1 MTMRGP
7 NAWLVAAFAAVAGA
21 AIGGG
26 QAAIEAA
33 LRPWRIGD
41 FAPGAVAPPA
51 EAPVADVPET
61 RHEFGTVGAGAEG
74 SHEFVIHNT
83 GRGPLVLTR
92 GATSCSCTLSDFEAQ
107 DGGDELARKEVP
119 PGGSTRLRLKWRGK
133 GPGGPFRQQATVFT
147 NDPRRLEIAFTI
159 EGTVV
164 PTWKAVPD
172 AVALPTVATTAET
185 RAAVKLFTYGSGQP
199 VVEELAVTD
208 PQTAQSFR
216 LATSPLP
223 AAEIAAEAG
232 ATGGLTIDVAVSPG
246 LPIGPLRQTISAR
259 LRIPEEITVEI
270 PVQGTVSGALALAGG
285 AWDSSRQALL
295 LGTVS
300 GRTGSRAEVFL
311 TAKGPHASGVKP
323 TVREVVPASLAVDIG
338 AGKPVGDKGMIRVP
352 ISITIPP
359 GSPPANHRCSEQ
371 GPAGRIVLD
380 TGHPESPV
388 FTIPICVVIGP

>member
-1 MTMRGP
+1 MAVRGP
-7 NAWLVAAFAAVAGA
+7 SVWMVAAFAAVTGA
-21 AIGGG
+21 VIGGG

-41 FAPGAVAPPA
+41 FAPGAIAPPA

-61 RHEFGTVGAGAEG
+61 RYEFGTIGAGAEG

-92 GATSCSCTLSDFEAQ
+92 GSTSCSCTVSDFESK

-147 NDPRRLEIAFTI
+147 TDPRRPEIAFMI
-159 EGTVV
+159 EGLVV
-164 PTWKAVPD
+164 PTWKAVPESL
-172 AVALPTVATTAET
+172 ALPTITTNAET
-185 RAAVKLFTYGSGQP
+185 RAAVKLFTYGTDQP
-199 VVEELAVTD
+199 VVEELSATD

-216 LATSPLP
+216 ISSSPLG
-223 AAEIAAEAG
+223 ATEIAAETG
-232 ATGGLTIDVAVSPG
+232 ATGGVAIDVTVSPG
-246 LPIGPLRQTISAR
+246 LPIGSLRQTISAR
-259 LRIPEEITVEI
+259 LRIPEQITVEI
-270 PVQGTVSGALALAGG
+270 PVQGSVSGALALAGG

-300 GRTGSRAEVFL
+300 GRSGSRAEVFL
-311 TAKGPHASGVKP
+311 TAKGSHAAAVKP
-323 TVREVVPASLAVDIG
+323 TVREVVPESLAVDIG
-338 AGKPVGDKGMIRVP
+338 TGKPVGDKGMIRIP
-352 ISITIPP
+352 ILITIPP

-380 TGHPESPV
+380 TGHPETPV

>member
-1 MTMRGP
+1 MAVRGP
-7 NAWLVAAFAAVAGA
+7 SAWLVAAFAAVAGA

-41 FAPGAVAPPA
+41 FAPGVVAPPA

-61 RHEFGTVGAGAEG
+61 QHEFGTVGAGAEG

-92 GATSCSCTLSDFEAQ
+92 GATSCSCTVSDFESK

-133 GPGGPFRQQATVFT
+133 GAGGPFRQQATVFT
-147 NDPRRLEIAFTI
+147 NDPRRPEIAFTI
-159 EGTVV
+159 EGMVV

-172 AVALPTVATTAET
+172 SIALPTIATNVET
-185 RAAVKLFTYGSGQP
+185 RAAVKIFTYGKEKP
-199 VVEELAVTD
+199 VIEKLSATD

-216 LATSPLP
+216 ITSSPLG
-223 AAEIAAEAG
+223 AGEIAAESG
-232 ATGGLTIDVAVSPG
+232 ATGGLMIDVAVSPG
-246 LPIGPLRQTISAR
+246 LPIGPLRQTVSAR

-270 PVQGTVSGALALAGG
+270 PVQGSVSGALALAGG

-311 TAKGPHASGVKP
+311 TVKGPHAAAVKP
-323 TVREVVPASLAVDIG
+323 TVREVVPESLGVEVG
-338 AGKPVGDKGMIRVP
+338 AGKPVGEKGMIRIP

-380 TGHPESPV
+380 TGHPENPS
-388 FTIPICVVIGP
+388 FTIPICVFIGP

>member
-1 MTMRGP
+1 MAVRGP
-7 NAWLVAAFAAVAGA
+7 SVWMVAAFAAVTGVV
-21 AIGGG
+21 IGGG

-51 EAPVADVPET
+51 EAPVAEVPET
-61 RHEFGTVGAGAEG
+61 RYEFGTIGAGAEG

-92 GATSCSCTLSDFEAQ
+92 GSTSCSCTVSDFESK

-147 NDPRRLEIAFTI
+147 TDPRRPEIAFMI
-159 EGTVV
+159 EGMVV
-164 PTWKAVPD
+164 PTWKAVPESL
-172 AVALPTVATTAET
+172 ALPTITTSAEA
-185 RAAVKLFTYGSGQP
+185 RAAVKLFTYGTEQP
-199 VVEELAVTD
+199 VVEELSATD

-216 LATSPLP
+216 ISSSPLG
-223 AAEIAAEAG
+223 ATEIAGETG
-232 ATGGLTIDVAVSPG
+232 ATGGVTIDVTVSPG
-246 LPIGPLRQTISAR
+246 LPIGSLRQTISAR
-259 LRIPEEITVEI
+259 LRIPEQITVEI
-270 PVQGTVSGALALAGG
+270 PVQGSVSGALALAGG

-300 GRTGSRAEVFL
+300 GRTGSRTEVFL
-311 TAKGPHASGVKP
+311 TARGPHAAAVKP
-323 TVREVVPASLAVDIG
+323 TVREVIPESLDVEIG
-338 AGKPVGDKGMIRVP
+338 PGKQVGEKGMIRIP

-380 TGHPESPV
+380 TGHPENPV